1 MSKPIFYALN
11 RFGLGAKPGEASS
24 IVDAKKHL
32 LDQLATF
39 DASSQQYALA
49 QTPDDLSAYHA
60 EIRRRS
66 VPTGQMSV
74 EVPAWRSNEWWNY
87 SMTVTQ
93 PAGIKKRYEVAVST
107 NHPFPERLMHFW
119 SNHFACEAGG
129 HMVAHEFYH
138 IRPKMMGYFH
148 DLVIS
153 AACQSPAMLDYLT
166 HWNSYGMN
174 SPMGRGRKGMNEN
187 LGRELLEL
195 YTIGVNGGY
204 TQDDVIEL
212 SKALTGYTRN
222 GWVSELAPIAGIRLG
237 KFVFDERMHEP
248 GERVVLG
255 KVYPAGGY
263 EQAESIVKD
272 LCITDSCAEFICY
285 KLARHFISD
294 DPPRWIIDQLKDEWK
309 FTGGWLPAIYK
320 KLVNIFFDNLINTD
334 INQSKKF
341 RDKWDWSV
349 AVSRYLAGAGITNLE
364 PIAFGSNGFAL
375 DRTGV
380 WRPGSPAGYPDIK
393 SFVTSEEMFWR
404 LNKFMYIWKNFLT
417 LVGTTMPLD
426 VADVGAATE
435 TIVRSISTTNDAL
448 SSFFVS
454 PEMTWR

>member
-1 MSKPIFYALN
+1 
-11 RFGLGAKPGEASS
+11 
-24 IVDAKKHL
+24 
-32 LDQLATF
+32 
-39 DASSQQYALA
+39 
-49 QTPDDLSAYHA
+49 
-60 EIRRRS
+60 
-66 VPTGQMSV
+66 
-74 EVPAWRSNEWWNY
+74 
-87 SMTVTQ
+87 
-93 PAGIKKRYEVAVST
+93 
-107 NHPFPERLMHFW
+107 
-119 SNHFACEAGG
+119 
-129 HMVAHEFYH
+129 
-138 IRPKMMGYFH
+138 
-148 DLVIS
+148 
-153 AACQSPAMLDYLT
+153 
-166 HWNSYGMN
+166 
-174 SPMGRGRKGMNEN
+174 MNEN